1 MIRAISRPIGGSPL
15 ARNALAGALPEWY
28 GDKLSDIDAWNAAAS
43 QIADDFLHRTWLADL
58 LPAFAPSGVA
68 ADRLRA
74 ASESGG
80 FVVTG
85 GQQPGLFGGP
95 LYVLHKAVTLLE
107 MADALASLTGRPV
120 APVFWAATDDADLVE
135 ANHVSVVR
143 HGKLELLSMPADA
156 VSGRSMAST
165 PLGDVTEQIVRL
177 EEACGSAPDRRVLE
191 AVRGAYARNA
201 TVGSAYVA
209 LLRALLEPLGVA
221 VLDASHEA
229 VRDAGHDTIIRALG
243 RADEIAASLRARTN
257 AIAGAGF
264 HPQVADV
271 PNLSLVFETLED
283 GTRRRVPLRAAK
295 QIADAGNTG
304 RLGPNVL
311 LRPIIERQILPTVT
325 YVGGPG
331 EVAYF
336 AQVSAVADA
345 LGVARPRIAPRWS
358 GTLLEEHVEH
368 MLGRLDASID
378 DFADPHAVESRVA
391 REAISEPVRGAIESL
406 RRALDSS
413 SDAMRRDAQTND
425 ALSRSV
431 GTMRAGVEHRLER
444 LERRYAAAIKQI
456 GSETL
461 RDVATVRATLFPGG
475 APQERVLSFVPF
487 LARYG
492 DAAIDATREQ
502 ARLHVASMIHGG

>member
-15 ARNALAGALPEWY
+15 ARSALGGDLPEWY
-28 GDKLSDIDAWNAAAS
+28 GDRLSSADAWTAAAS
-43 QIADDFLHRTWLADL
+43 RVADDFRNRSWLSDL
-58 LPAFAPSGVA
+58 LPAFHPSGVA
-68 ADRLRA
+68 AERLGA

-80 FVVTG
+80 LVVTG

-95 LYVLHKAVTLLE
+95 LYVLHKAVTLIE

-120 APVFWAATDDADLVE
+120 APVFWAATDDADFVE

-143 HGKLELLSMPADA
+143 HGRLELLAMAADPT
-156 VSGRSMAST
+156 SGRSMANT
-165 PLGDVTEQIVRL
+165 PLGDVTEQLERL
-177 EEACGSAPDRRVLE
+177 AEACGSAPDQSVLD
-191 AVRGAYARNA
+191 AVRRSYHTGA
-201 TVGSAYVA
+201 TVGSSYVT

-221 VLDASHEA
+221 VLDASHPS
-229 VRDAGHDTIIRALG
+229 VRGAGRDVIVRALG
-243 RADEIAASLRARTN
+243 RADEVAAALRARSM
-257 AIAGAGF
+257 AIVDAGF

-283 GTRRRVPLRAAK
+283 GTRRRVPLRAA
-295 QIADAGNTG
+295 QQLATDGDAA
-304 RLGPNVL
+304 RMGPNVL
-311 LRPIIERQILPTVT
+311 LRPVMERHLLPTVT

-336 AQVSAVADA
+336 AQVSAVAGS
-345 LGVARPRIAPRWS
+345 LGMATPRISPRWS
-358 GTLLEEHVEH
+358 GTLLEEHIDA
-368 MLGRLDASID
+368 MLTRLGATIA
-378 DFADPHAVESRVA
+378 DFADPHAIESRIA
-391 REAISEPVRGAIESL
+391 REAISEPVRDAMTSL

-413 SDAMRRDAQTND
+413 TDAMRRDVQTND

-444 LERRYAAAIKQI
+444 LERRYAAAIKQS
-456 GSETL
+456 GSERL

-475 APQERVLSFVPF
+475 SPQERVLSFIPF

-492 DAAIDATREQ
+492 DAAVDAAREQ
-502 ARLHVASMIHGG
+502 ARLHVARMINGG

>member
-28 GDKLSDIDAWNAAAS
+28 GVRLSDADAWNAAAS
-43 QIADDFLHRTWLADL
+43 QTASDFHQRSWLGDL
-58 LPAFAPSGVA
+58 LPAFAPSGIA

-107 MADALASLTGRPV
+107 MADALAAITGRPV

-143 HGKLELLSMPADA
+143 HGKLELLSMSAD
-156 VSGRSMAST
+156 VVPGHSMADT
-165 PLGDVTEQIVRL
+165 PLGDVTAQIERL

-191 AVRGAYARNA
+191 AVRKAYALNA
-201 TVGSAYVA
+201 TVGSSYVV

-221 VLDASHEA
+221 VLDASHPA
-229 VRDAGHDTIIRALG
+229 VREAGRDTILRALRG
-243 RADEIAASLRARTN
+243 AEDAAAALDARTR
-257 AIAGAGF
+257 AVIDAGF
-264 HPQVADV
+264 HPQVAAV

-283 GTRRRVPLRAAK
+283 GTRRRVPLRAAR
-295 QIADAGNTG
+295 QVADDASAG

-345 LGVARPRIAPRWS
+345 LGVAQPRISPRWS
-358 GTLLEEHVEH
+358 GTLLEEHVES
-368 MLGRLDASID
+368 MLARLDASID

-391 REAISEPVRGAIESL
+391 REGISEPVRDAMDSL
-406 RRALDSS
+406 RRALESS
-413 SDAMRRDAQTND
+413 SDAMLRDAQTND

-456 GSETL
+456 GSERL
-461 RDVATVRATLFPGG
+461 RDVAAVRATLFPDGS
-475 APQERVLSFVPF
+475 PQERVLSFVPF

-492 DAAIDATREQ
+492 NAAIDATRAG
-502 ARLHVASMIHGG
+502 ARMHVASLIHGG